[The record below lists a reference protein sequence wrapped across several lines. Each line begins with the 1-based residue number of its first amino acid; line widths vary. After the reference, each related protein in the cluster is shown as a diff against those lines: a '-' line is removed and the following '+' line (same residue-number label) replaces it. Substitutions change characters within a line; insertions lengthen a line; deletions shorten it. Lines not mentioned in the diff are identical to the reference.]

1 LYALLDCFTVS
12 HWIATK
18 GKIKRTNCYAV
29 SSQKTNW
36 EIAKQTKGKIEAYTR
51 SAAAAAP

>member
-12 HWIATK
+12 HSIATN

-29 SSQKTNW
+29 CLQHPRGV
-36 EIAKQTKGKIEAYTR
+36 EVKGTQDKGDTR
-51 SAAAAAP
+51 TAAAAAP